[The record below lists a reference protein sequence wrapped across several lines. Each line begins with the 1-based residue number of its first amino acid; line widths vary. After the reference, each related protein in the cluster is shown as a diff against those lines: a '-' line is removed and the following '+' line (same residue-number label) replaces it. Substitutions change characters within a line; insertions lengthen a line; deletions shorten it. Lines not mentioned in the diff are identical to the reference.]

1 MGVAQPDAIGAKGL
15 HVKTAQCL
23 LSVSLAKAK
32 IVQAIAMSRSHT
44 LLAAAA
50 ALFTLPGTASA
61 QEVFGGAYAHGVDT
75 PFTLETTE
83 TGSVDI
89 AAGVRFGGIEALGF
103 IGKPEP
109 YVVGSLN
116 LSGDTSFVGVGVAW
130 TIGNGPVYVRPGIGL
145 VVHDGPD
152 FRVNP
157 ATGFR
162 TDLGS
167 RVLFEPEIGI
177 GYRVSERASLEA
189 HWMHISQGQIFDGD
203 QNPGID
209 MIGLR
214 VNLKL

>member
-1 MGVAQPDAIGAKGL
+1 MHTI
-15 HVKTAQCL
+15 KTLTA
-23 LSVSLAKAK
+23 
-32 IVQAIAMSRSHT
+32 
-44 LLAAAA
+44 LAAAA
-50 ALFTLPGTASA
+50 LALPATASA
-61 QEVFGGAYAHGVDT
+61 QEVFGGVYAHAVDT

-89 AAGVRFGGIEALGF
+89 AAGIRFGGIEALSF
-103 IGKPEP
+103 IGSPEP

-116 LSGDTSFVGVGVAW
+116 TSGDTSFAGVGVAW
-130 TIGNGPVYVRPGIGL
+130 TIGKGPVYVRPGIGI
-145 VVHDGPD
+145 VVHDGPE
-152 FRVNP
+152 FRVNQ

-167 RVLFEPEIGI
+167 RVLFEPEIGV

-209 MIGLR
+209 MIGMR